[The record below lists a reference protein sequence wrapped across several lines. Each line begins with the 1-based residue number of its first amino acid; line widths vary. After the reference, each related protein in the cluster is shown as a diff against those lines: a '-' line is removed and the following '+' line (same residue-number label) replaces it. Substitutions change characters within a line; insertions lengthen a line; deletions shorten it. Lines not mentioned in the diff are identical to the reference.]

1 MALVEMIQS
10 TTKPSSTPDTHV
22 ALYLAVKLPG
32 LPYPTSKWGAMK
44 AVLDAYPEHRKTPL
58 LDDSPPEY
66 RKIPL
71 LDPYPE
77 DRKIRLLDAYPK
89 NPKRRTTPLLDT
101 YSEDRKIPFLD
112 AYPKNPKRRTTP
124 LLDTYSGDR
133 KIPLLDAYP
142 KHPKRRKT
150 PLLDVYPEHGTSSPL
165 KAYPEYCPASLLE
178 AYPEY
183 RTTSQLGKLRATEYA
198 YLDNQDHVYLDYTGS
213 GLAAYAQRREHEE
226 RLSNTLCGN
235 PHSVS
240 PTSEAATH
248 LIEQT
253 RARILEYLKASPEEY
268 AVIFTPN
275 ATGAARLVG
284 EAYRFSRRT
293 KLVLTSDNHN
303 CINGLREFARRGHA
317 KTSYVPTQAPD
328 LRIDPAVLKSVLRR
342 RSRWE
347 TLFES
352 GPGTRR
358 GLFAYPAQ
366 SNLSGVR
373 HPLSWVRLA
382 QKLGYDV
389 LLDTAAYLPTETLD
403 LSVVKPEFMIVSWY
417 KLFGYPT
424 GVGCLIARRSAL
436 KRLSRPWFS
445 GGTIKAVTGIPW
457 HEMIKGESAFEDG
470 TVNFLSI
477 PDVLFGLDWLAN
489 IGMDVI
495 ATRVRCL
502 TGWFLDRLRRLEH
515 SDGTPMVRIYGPKD
529 IKARGGNVAFNFL
542 DAAGK
547 VVDERLV
554 AEESGAAR
562 ISLRTGCFCNPGA
575 AESALGLDAQK
586 LHPIRHAKMTTFDD
600 FLDVVGLPSAGAI
613 RVSFGIASN
622 AADVDHFFA
631 FAVKTYRDRITSSSG
646 LTPRDGC

>member
-1 MALVEMIQS
+1 MALVEVTQS
-10 TTKPSSTPDTHV
+10 TTKPSSIPDT

-32 LPYPTSKWGAMK
+32 LPYPSSKRGAMK
-44 AVLDAYPEHRKTPL
+44 AVLDAYPKSRKAPLLDDYPKHPNRHTTPL
-58 LDDSPPEY
+58 LDTS
-66 RKIPL
+66 
-71 LDPYPE
+71 PE
-77 DRKIRLLDAYPK
+77 DRKTSLLDAYPK
-89 NPKRRTTPLLDT
+89 RPKPRTSPPLEA
-101 YSEDRKIPFLD
+101 SPE
-112 AYPKNPKRRTTP
+112 
-124 LLDTYSGDR
+124 DR
-133 KIPLLDAYP
+133 KIPLLD
-142 KHPKRRKT
+142 
-150 PLLDVYPEHGTSSPL
+150 VYPEYGTASPL

-178 AYPEY
+178 TYPEY
-183 RTTSQLGKLRATEYA
+183 GTTSQLDKLRATEYA
-198 YLDNQDHVYLDYTGS
+198 YLDKQDHVYLDYTGS
-213 GLAAYAQRREHEE
+213 GLAAYAQRRAHEE
-226 RLSNTLCGN
+226 RLSNTLYGN

-240 PTSEAATH
+240 PTSEAASH
-248 LIEQT
+248 LIEQA
-253 RARILEYLKASPEEY
+253 RARILEYLNASPEEY
-268 AVIFTPN
+268 TVVFTPN

-284 EAYRFSRRT
+284 EAYPFSKRT

-303 CINGLREFARRGHA
+303 SINGLREFARRGHA
-317 KTSYVPTQAPD
+317 KTAYVPTQAPD
-328 LRIDPAVLKSVLRR
+328 LRIDPAVLKPILRR

-347 TLFES
+347 TFLES
-352 GPGTRR
+352 RPGTRR

-366 SNLSGVR
+366 SNLSGVQ

-382 QKLGYDV
+382 HKLGYDV
-389 LLDTAAYLPTETLD
+389 LLDTAAYLPTGTLD

-436 KRLSRPWFS
+436 RRLSRPWFS
-445 GGTIKAVTGIPW
+445 GSTVMAVAVAMPW
-457 HEMIKGESAFEDG
+457 HKMTKGEGAFEDG

-515 SDGTPMVRIYGPKD
+515 RDGAPMVRIYGPKD
-529 IKARGGNVAFNFL
+529 TKARGGIVAFNFL

-554 AEESGAAR
+554 AEESAAAR
-562 ISLRTGCFCNPGA
+562 ISLRTGFFCNPGA
-575 AESALGLDAQK
+575 SETALGLNAQK
-586 LHPIRHAKMTTFDD
+586 LRPIRHTKINTFDD
-600 FLDVVGLPSAGAI
+600 FINLIGLPSAGAI

-631 FAVKTYRDRITSSSG
+631 FAVKTYRDRITSSADLAARSDCQN
-646 LTPRDGC
+646 T